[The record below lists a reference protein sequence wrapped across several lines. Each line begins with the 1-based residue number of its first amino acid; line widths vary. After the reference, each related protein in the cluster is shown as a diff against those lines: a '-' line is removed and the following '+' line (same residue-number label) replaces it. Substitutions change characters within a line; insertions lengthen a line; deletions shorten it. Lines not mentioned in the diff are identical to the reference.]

1 MVSTPHRAALPL
13 AKTRVLAAR
22 LLQSARTPARWR
34 QPGLSTR
41 RGAGGHG
48 LHGLSLAPGSC
59 ALVDTSL
66 MFCSNHLTVAVE
78 DTLSHTLIQLDREHV
93 LPINFQLFWRQMKFD
108 VAGVLMRRGA
118 EILIGPDT
126 GEIYFGNIS

>member
-34 QPGLSTR
+34 QPGLSTP
-41 RGAGGHG
+41 RGDGGRGHG
-48 LHGLSLAPGSC
+48 LDGLSLAPGSC

-108 VAGVLMRRGA
+108 VAGVLMR
-118 EILIGPDT
+118 
-126 GEIYFGNIS
+126 